1 MAYDVEQQESI
12 AELKA
17 WFDKN
22 ANWLLGAALVALAVV
37 GGNWGWR
44 WYEQRESLA
53 ASALYDQY
61 QQAVVAKD
69 ANKARELASALLQQ
83 HASSAYASFAALMQ
97 ARASSDA
104 GDSAAVKAQLQ
115 WVIDK
120 SSNKELA
127 ALARVRLAG
136 VLLDQK
142 AYDEGLALLQ
152 ADAPAA
158 MAAEYADRRGDLLYA
173 QGKTAEARSA
183 YQKALEQAG
192 AQSPLRPLIQVKLD
206 ALPAAG

>member
-1 MAYDVEQQESI
+1 MAYDVEQQETI

-22 ANWLLGAALVALAVV
+22 ANWLLGAALLALAVV

-44 WYEQRESLA
+44 WYEQREAYA

-69 ANKARELASALLQQ
+69 ASKARELASALLQQ
-83 HASSAYASFAALMQ
+83 HASSAYAAFAALLQ
-97 ARASSDA
+97 ARASVEA
-104 GDSAAVKAQLQ
+104 GDGAAAKAQLQ

-120 SSNKELA
+120 SGNKELA
-127 ALARVRLAG
+127 GLARVRLAG
-136 VLLDQK
+136 VLLDEK
-142 AYDEGLALLQ
+142 AYDAGLALLQ
-152 ADAPAA
+152 ADVPAA
-158 MAAEYADRRGDLLYA
+158 MAAAYSDRRGDLLYA
-173 QGKTAEARSA
+173 QGKMAEARGA
-183 YQKALEQAG
+183 YEKALSLAG
-192 AQSPLRPLIQVKLD
+192 AQSPLRSLIQAKLD